1 MFKIFLK
8 KKKEGEFIKHRGHFA
23 CSFRRIFTEALTA
36 RPGELAMLHLFTI
49 NQLARFR
56 YSRDVTIERIPD
68 GVKFRLNGAC
78 WCACVKRS
86 RRKPRRE

>member
-8 KKKEGEFIKHRGHFA
+8 KKKEGKFFKHQTWLF
-23 CSFRRIFTEALTA
+23 CVLVSTDFTEALTA
-36 RPGELAMLHLFTI
+36 RSRRISMLHLFTI
-49 NQLARFR
+49 NQLAR

-78 WCACVKRS
+78 WRACVERS